1 MSKPLNLP
9 GRFARWFVDSKLTIL
24 IIIASLAA
32 GIIAVL
38 TTPREENPQISM
50 PAAEVIITL
59 PGAKPSE
66 IEDLIVKPA
75 ERVINQIPGVD
86 HVFSTAMDSAAV
98 ISVQYKVN
106 ENKEASLVKLYD
118 RFRSARNEFPKE
130 ASDARI
136 ISADADDVPILAVTL
151 TGGGYDD
158 YALRRIA
165 ERFVEGL
172 TSLKDVSTSYVYDG
186 RTREF
191 EVTMDPKKLASFGIP
206 AEAVRLA
213 LKTTNI
219 AAPLGSEAA
228 ADTGRTLR
236 YDGFVTSAADLKRL
250 VIASPAG
257 RPVLLQDV
265 ADVTDGPSSERT
277 ALSRWAP
284 GPASKLAKSASG
296 EAPSV
301 TFVAAKKKGTNAVV
315 ATEAMLGRI
324 HRMQAQFL
332 PKDVHLIITRN
343 DGAKANE
350 AVNSVI
356 GHIAVSIAAVFAITW
371 IFLGFRAA
379 CITGITIPL
388 ILSLTLFINEAAGLT
403 INRVS
408 LFGFV
413 IALGLLVD
421 DSIVVIENIDRHYA
435 ADPTADRATLAARAV
450 SEIGY
455 PTILATF
462 TVMLVFYTLIPSL
475 SGMPKQ
481 YFFPIGFMVPTA
493 VFSSLIIAY

>member
-1 MSKPLNLP
+1 M
-9 GRFARWFVDSKLTIL
+9 
-24 IIIASLAA
+24 
-32 GIIAVL
+32 
-38 TTPREENPQISM
+38 
-50 PAAEVIITL
+50 IITL

-118 RFRSARNEFPKE
+118 RFRSARSEFPKE

-250 VIASPAG
+250 VIASPGGAASAAAG
-257 RPVLLQDV
+257 CGRRHRRTVIRTHRTQPL
-265 ADVTDGPSSERT
+265 GPGAGVETREV
-277 ALSRWAP
+277 R
-284 GPASKLAKSASG
+284 
-296 EAPSV
+296 
-301 TFVAAKKKGTNAVV
+301 
-315 ATEAMLGRI
+315 LGRSP
-324 HRMQAQFL
+324 FC
-332 PKDVHLIITRN
+332 HLCGGEEKGHKRCRRDRSDARTHPP
-343 DGAKANE
+343 DAGA
-350 AVNSVI
+350 
-356 GHIAVSIAAVFAITW
+356 
-371 IFLGFRAA
+371 
-379 CITGITIPL
+379 
-388 ILSLTLFINEAAGLT
+388 
-403 INRVS
+403 
-408 LFGFV
+408 
-413 IALGLLVD
+413 
-421 DSIVVIENIDRHYA
+421 
-435 ADPTADRATLAARAV
+435 
-450 SEIGY
+450 
-455 PTILATF
+455 
-462 TVMLVFYTLIPSL
+462 
-475 SGMPKQ
+475 
-481 YFFPIGFMVPTA
+481 VPPERRSPHHHA
-493 VFSSLIIAY
+493 